1 MKEIVR
7 VSLENE
13 MDLIL
18 AHKRSMKL
26 AELCGLSLSIQTTFA
41 TAVSEIARCAIES
54 GAEAFMILGIDFL
67 KANRKQVTAIIYDTA
82 PYTDR
87 WQEAV
92 SYAKRLADNVKVVRN
107 GPRIEVSIHLEI
119 NFAGIIS
126 TSKLESFTQYFAE
139 EPPISP
145 YDEIRRKNIQ
155 LQDLAQRLRESEASH
170 RFLSDR
176 LPLMIF
182 SVNHLGT
189 ITFSNKWL
197 QDFLG
202 IPITQLDIAS
212 WQQVLHTDDQHR
224 MASDLNQL
232 LIQKKPLRAQYRL
245 RQKSTD
251 KYLWHMISIL
261 PAENDRDMTTQWIGF
276 IVDIHAQK
284 QVEQTLKDNTEL
296 KDTQQKLVYH
306 QQQLELK
313 IEALNRSNYELEQF
327 AHLASHDLQEPLR
340 KLFFYA
346 DVLQQKYRDTIDAS
360 GVQVLNNMTQA
371 AGRMKELIH
380 DLLAYSEL
388 NQHEFEFGDVNLDTI
403 LEDLLKDFEIAIRD
417 KGALVHKQP
426 LPMIQ
431 GNALKLRQLF
441 SNLLSNALK
450 YSKTS
455 ATGVTP
461 RIDITCLQTPDA
473 LAITVRDNGIG
484 FDPKQQHRI
493 FELFERLHSRA
504 RYPGTGIGLSICKRI
519 AELHHGTISASAEAG
534 EYASFQVTLPL
545 SQQSHIHTA

>member
-26 AELCGLSLSIQTTFA
+26 AELCGLSLSVQTTFA
-41 TAVSEIARCAIES
+41 TAVSEIARCAIDS
-54 GAEAFMILGIDFL
+54 GNEAFMVLGIEFL
-67 KANRKQVTAIIYDTA
+67 KANRKQVTAVVYDTA
-82 PYTDR
+82 PYTDK

-107 GPRIEVSIHLEI
+107 GAHIEVSIHLEI

-126 TSKLESFTQYFAE
+126 TAKIESFTQYFADE
-139 EPPISP
+139 LPISP

-155 LQDLAQRLRESEASH
+155 LQDLAQRLRESEASY

-182 SVNHLGT
+182 SVNQLGT

-212 WQQVLHTDDQHR
+212 WQQVVHTDDQHR

-232 LIQKKPLRAQYRL
+232 LVQKKPLRGQYQL
-245 RQKSTD
+245 RQQSTG
-251 KYLWHMISIL
+251 KFIWHMITIL
-261 PAENDRDMTTQWIGF
+261 PAENDRDLTTQWIGF

-284 QVEQTLKDNTEL
+284 LVEQTLKDNTEL
-296 KDTQQKLVYH
+296 KETQQKLVYN
-306 QQQLELK
+306 QQQLEQK

-346 DVLQQKYRDTIDAS
+346 DVLQQKYSDTIDTS

-388 NQHEFEFGDVNLDTI
+388 NQREFEFGEVNLDTT
-403 LEDLLKDFEIAIRD
+403 LENLLKDFEIVIRD
-417 KGALVHKQP
+417 KGAIVRKQQ
-426 LPMIQ
+426 LPTIE
-431 GNALKLRQLF
+431 GNAVKLRQLF

-450 YSKTS
+450 YSKAGITPEIEI
-455 ATGVTP
+455 TG
-461 RIDITCLQTPDA
+461 LQTPDT
-473 LAITVRDNGIG
+473 LAITIRDNGIG

-493 FELFERLHSRA
+493 FELFERLHSRS

-519 AELHHGTISASAEAG
+519 AELHHGNITASAEAG

-545 SQQSHIHTA
+545 SQQSYTHTA

>member
-26 AELCGLSLSIQTTFA
+26 AELCGLSLSVQTTFA

-54 GAEAFMILGIDFL
+54 GAEAFMMLGIDFL

-126 TSKLESFTQYFAE
+126 ASKLESFTQYFAE

-155 LQDLAQRLRESEASH
+155 LQDLAQRLRESEASY

-202 IPITQLDIAS
+202 IPLTQLDIAS

-417 KGALVHKQP
+417 KGAIVRKQP
-426 LPMIQ
+426 LPMIR

-450 YSKTS
+450 Y
-455 ATGVTP
+455 ARTGVTP
-461 RIDITCLQTPDA
+461 QIDITCLQTPDA

-484 FDPKQQHRI
+484 FDPKQQDRI

-519 AELHHGTISASAEAG
+519 AELHHGSISASAEAG
-534 EYASFQVTLPL
+534 QYASFLVTLPL
-545 SQQSHIHTA
+545 SQQSYIHTA

>member
-26 AELCGLSLSIQTTFA
+26 AELCGLSLSVQTTFA

-82 PYTDR
+82 PYTDK

-107 GPRIEVSIHLEI
+107 GDHIEVSIHLEI

-126 TSKLESFTQYFAE
+126 TTKLESFVQYFAS

-145 YDEIRRKNIQ
+145 YDEIRRKNVQ
-155 LQDLAQRLRESEASH
+155 LQDLAQRLRESEASY

-182 SVNHLGT
+182 SVNHRGT

-202 IPITQLDIAS
+202 ITITQLDIAS
-212 WQQVLHTDDQHR
+212 WQKVVHTDDQHR

-232 LIQKKPLRAQYRL
+232 LVQKKPLRGQYQL
-245 RQKSTD
+245 RQQSTG

-296 KDTQQKLVYH
+296 KETQQKLVYH

-346 DVLQQKYRDTIDAS
+346 DVLQQKYRDTIDTS

-388 NQHEFEFGDVNLDTI
+388 NQREFEFGDVNLDTI
-403 LEDLLKDFEIAIRD
+403 LEELLKDFDIAIRD
-417 KGALVHKQP
+417 KGAIVRKQQ
-426 LPMIQ
+426 LPTIQ

-450 YSKTS
+450 YSKT
-455 ATGVTP
+455 GVTP
-461 RIDITCLQTPDA
+461 QIDITCLQTPDA

-493 FELFERLHSRA
+493 FELFERLHSRS
-504 RYPGTGIGLSICKRI
+504 RYPGTGIGLSMCKRI
-519 AELHHGTISASAEAG
+519 AELHHGSISAAAEAG

-545 SQQSHIHTA
+545 SQQSYIHTA

>member
-26 AELCGLSLSIQTTFA
+26 AELCGLSLSVQTTFA

-54 GAEAFMILGIDFL
+54 GTAYMALGIEFL
-67 KANRKQVTAIIYDTA
+67 KANRKQVTAVVYDTS
-82 PYTDR
+82 PYTEK

-92 SYAKRLADNVKVVRN
+92 SYAKRLANNVKVVRN
-107 GPRIEVSIHLEI
+107 GDQIEVSIHLEI
-119 NFAGIIS
+119 NFAGVIS
-126 TSKLESFTQYFAE
+126 TSKLESFIQYFAS

-155 LQDLAQRLRESEASH
+155 LQDLAQRLRESETSY

-197 QDFLG
+197 QDYLG
-202 IPITQLDIAS
+202 IPITQLDIAT
-212 WQQVLHTDDQHR
+212 WQQVVHADDQHR
-224 MASDLNQL
+224 LASDLNLL
-232 LIQKKPLRAQYRL
+232 LIQKKPLRGQYQL
-245 RQKSTD
+245 RQQITG

-261 PAENDRDMTTQWIGF
+261 PAENDRDLTTHWIGF

-284 QVEQTLKDNTEL
+284 VIEQTLKDNTEL
-296 KDTQQKLVYH
+296 KETQQKLVYH

-313 IEALNRSNYELEQF
+313 ITALNRSNYELEQF

-371 AGRMKELIH
+371 AGRMKELIQ

-388 NQHEFEFGDVNLDTI
+388 NQREFEFGEVNLDTT
-403 LEDLLKDFEIAIRD
+403 LEDLLKDFEIVIRD
-417 KGALVHKQP
+417 KGAMIRKQQ
-426 LPMIQ
+426 LPTIE
-431 GNALKLRQLF
+431 GNAVKLRQLF

-450 YSKTS
+450 YSKT
-455 ATGVTP
+455 GVTP
-461 RIDITCLQTPDA
+461 EIDITCLQTPET
-473 LAITVRDNGIG
+473 LSITIRDNGIG

-493 FELFERLHSRA
+493 FELFERLHSRS

-519 AELHHGTISASAEAG
+519 AELHHGNISATAEAG

-545 SQQSHIHTA
+545 SQQSYTHTA